1 LRKQRA
7 GFKQNCHG
15 WVRSALASVLAV
27 CILALPVSGCSSE
40 KNILKQVKNLSSSSS
55 SQVTLSAPSSSEIQS
70 SRVKKKTV
78 SAIKPAQKKAVS
90 SSAPK
95 KTQHSSTV
103 RETKLLDAKLP
114 PKAEA
119 TQKIVSGA
127 LATANYTAIKQ
138 DSSLQALSSQP
149 EKTLYTLI
157 NESVSQIALQKNS
170 SGLYPMGQVTVP
182 QKLSE
187 AQIRVS
193 LTAYM
198 DDHPKVFWIASRYS
212 YGYQNGQ
219 TVLQL
224 YSVLSPSEC
233 KAAIQ
238 KLSDVLA
245 SAVKSIPTGLSQFDR
260 ENSIFQYLVS
270 HCSYDTAAVTDSSRW
285 QAFTSYGA
293 LVDNKAVCE
302 GYSRAMQLLS
312 ESVGL
317 KCALLRGSS
326 DGVNHMWNVMQID
339 GNWYNLDVTWCD
351 NTVLIYNYFN
361 IPDSVLKLTHQ
372 VSPLVSSLTTKQIC
386 DSEIQFNLFLPKCTA
401 TEENY
406 FQKKGIHVSAF
417 SSAEDTAVIGD
428 LIPKLKS
435 GETSIAFYIDK
446 TSDYDTLISGMVSKA
461 PYKMSAWLKNAAGQA
476 GKTIDFDRVSYITDK
491 SDRGLTVHIAYQ

>member
-1 LRKQRA
+1 MRKQRA

-157 NESVSQIALQKNS
+157 NESVSQDRK
-170 SGLYPMGQVTVP
+170 
-182 QKLSE
+182 
-187 AQIRVS
+187 
-193 LTAYM
+193 
-198 DDHPKVFWIASRYS
+198 
-212 YGYQNGQ
+212 
-219 TVLQL
+219 
-224 YSVLSPSEC
+224 SV
-233 KAAIQ
+233 
-238 KLSDVLA
+238 V
-245 SAVKSIPTGLSQFDR
+245 
-260 ENSIFQYLVS
+260 
-270 HCSYDTAAVTDSSRW
+270 
-285 QAFTSYGA
+285 
-293 LVDNKAVCE
+293 
-302 GYSRAMQLLS
+302 
-312 ESVGL
+312 
-317 KCALLRGSS
+317 
-326 DGVNHMWNVMQID
+326 
-339 GNWYNLDVTWCD
+339 
-351 NTVLIYNYFN
+351 
-361 IPDSVLKLTHQ
+361 
-372 VSPLVSSLTTKQIC
+372 
-386 DSEIQFNLFLPKCTA
+386 
-401 TEENY
+401 
-406 FQKKGIHVSAF
+406 
-417 SSAEDTAVIGD
+417 
-428 LIPKLKS
+428 
-435 GETSIAFYIDK
+435 
-446 TSDYDTLISGMVSKA
+446 
-461 PYKMSAWLKNAAGQA
+461 
-476 GKTIDFDRVSYITDK
+476 
-491 SDRGLTVHIAYQ
+491 